1 LLLLSLIRFY
11 TEITKSEGGEG
22 SMTKHEWTRRDFLK
36 GTAAGIAGITTAGL
50 TFGCA
55 GKPAAEST
63 EAGTSSAAA
72 TAETAEKTTAA
83 GEMADW
89 QTGTGGITSEQYRA
103 KWNFEIPPEPI
114 SDEEIAETIEAEV
127 IVVGAGTAG
136 LIAAN
141 SALDEGLDVC
151 LITASSIPIYRG
163 GSNHA
168 VMSKTKEKFNLP
180 PDDEMLFEREII
192 NNGMSVDQRK
202 WYDFY
207 NHSEEAMNWLID
219 IMESKGY
226 ETGLEQPTQF
236 LENGNYFNFT
246 GAHGFMTADSHTM
259 GMNQEFVVN
268 ELAARL
274 ADAKKPVL
282 YKKIARQ
289 LVRENNGTGRVTAVI
304 AEQEDGSYVKYVGTK
319 AIILATGDFSS
330 NREMMYKY
338 APYTAQ
344 IISDEVYD
352 AEPDYDK
359 CFVYG
364 GLYPGDGQKMGLWAG
379 AAWQKNWPC
388 APMGGGIN
396 PGPMN
401 SDMIF
406 SGLRVDRSGE
416 RFMNEYGV
424 RDMGSFTNRIQPGNL
439 CYAIWD
445 AGYAAKYPFTWLNGS
460 TPYGEDASIAPA
472 DVLAGWE
479 DSAKNGVYFKADTI
493 EELIDQMGLPKTTV
507 DTVKHYNELCHA
519 GKDADFHKDPS
530 LMIPIEEGPFFGQ
543 KGDAALFL
551 TILGGLRTNSH
562 MQVCDENDDPIPGL
576 YNVGTMVGDMYAV
589 NYTFQIPGLNLGATC
604 VTFGYMVGKYIAE
617 NE

>member
-1 LLLLSLIRFY
+1 MKKNNL
-11 TEITKSEGGEG
+11 
-22 SMTKHEWTRRDFLK
+22 TRRDFLK
-36 GTAAGIAGITTAGL
+36 GTAAGFVGLTAAGL
-50 TFGCA
+50 TTGCSSNS
-55 GKPAAEST
+55 PAAESS
-63 EAGTSSAAA
+63 ESDAAS
-72 TAETAEKTTAA
+72 TAA
-83 GEMADW
+83 QMADASS
-89 QTGTGGITSEQYRA
+89 GMEGITSDQYRA

-114 SDEEIAETIEAEV
+114 GDDEISETVEAEV

-136 LIAAN
+136 LVTAN

-151 LITASSIPIYRG
+151 LITASSIPIFRG

-168 VMSKTKEKFNLP
+168 VMSKVKERFDLE

-226 ETGLEQPTQF
+226 ETGLEQPTPF

-246 GAHGFMTADSHTM
+246 GAHGFMTKDSHTM

-274 ADAKKPVL
+274 EDAGKPVQ

-289 LVRENNGTGRVTAVI
+289 LVREGGHTGRVIAVI
-304 AEQEDGSYVKYVGTK
+304 AEQEDGSYIKYTGTK
-319 AIILATGDFSS
+319 AVVLATGDFSS

-338 APYTAQ
+338 APYTAA

-406 SGLRVDRSGE
+406 SGLRLDRNGE

-439 CYAIWD
+439 CYAVWD
-445 AGYAAKYPFTWLNGS
+445 AGYASKYPFPWINGS
-460 TPYGEDASIAPA
+460 VPYGEDAAIDPA

-479 DSAKNGVYFKADTI
+479 DSAKNGMYFKADTI
-493 EELIDQMGLPKTTV
+493 EDLVKQMGLP
-507 DTVKHYNELCHA
+507 DTAVASIERYNELCRA
-519 GKDADFHKDPS
+519 GKDEDFHKNPS
-530 LMIPIEEGPFFGQ
+530 LMIPVEEGPFFGQ
-543 KGDAALFL
+543 KGDMALFL
-551 TILGGLRTNSH
+551 TILGGLRTNAH

-604 VTFGYMVGKYIAE
+604 VTFGYMTGKYIAAQE
-617 NE
+617 